1 MFRPALVTAL
11 LLSTLGAKSTVQ
23 AYELLDHAG
32 LRVQGEAKVMAGFR
46 HGENINFGL
55 GAVRGFGDL
64 RTTGEE
70 SRNDL
75 QLALKPGLTFDYS
88 LANSTIYG
96 GGTGVFSTT
105 TLDGELSG
113 QFARS
118 GDHATNVDS
127 AYVGWRNEWADIS
140 YGAREF
146 TVGDG
151 FIIGDGNFNQ
161 GHDNGQYWTGAFTAW
176 RNTGVVKLNTSPVRA
191 DIFWLRTDNDLG
203 DSRIAGF
210 NLENSARE
218 QFGQFGFLY
227 FEVFD
232 DNGINGFAGAKVT
245 GVRGHGLHLPAFPDL
260 QFFGEFVAQR
270 GKVERTGAPVDAN
283 AWYTELNYQLTDM
296 PWRPKLYYRYAYFS
310 GDKLNTPDL
319 EEYRAMFFTIFK
331 RDWDTWYQGEI
342 AGEFFLF
349 NENQISNMAKVKVF
363 PSPRAAIG
371 FWYYHHEL
379 ATPQYFGLPTRT
391 TDWTDEINL
400 SFEFFPSDKLYWY
413 VGGAW
418 ATPRSAAQEVFGKE
432 DQLVVQTFISYT
444 FR

>member
-1 MFRPALVTAL
+1 MFRPALATAL
-11 LLSTLGAKSTVQ
+11 LLSTLGAKPTVQ
-23 AYELLDHAG
+23 AYELLNHTG

-283 AWYTELNYQLTDM
+283 AWYTELNYHLTDM

-310 GDKLNTPDL
+310 GDKLNTPEL

-349 NENQISNMAKVKVF
+349 NENQVSNMAKVKVF

>member
-1 MFRPALVTAL
+1 MSLKRKALWL
-11 LLSTLGAKSTVQ
+11 GLGLSLAPLAG
-23 AYELLDHAG
+23 AYELFHLERFKLEAD
-32 LRVQGEAKVMAGFR
+32 AKVMAGFR

-55 GAVRGFGDL
+55 GAVEGFGSL
-64 RTTGEE
+64 KSTGEQ

-75 QLALKPGLTFDYS
+75 QMAFKPGLKFDY
-88 LANSTIYG
+88 TRPDYTVYG

-127 AYVGWRNEWADIS
+127 AYVGWRNEWLDFS

-176 RNTGVVKLNTSPVRA
+176 RNTGVVKINTKPVRA
-191 DIFWLRTDNDLG
+191 DLFWLRTDGDLG
-203 DSRIAGF
+203 DSRVAGISI
-210 NLENSARE
+210 ENSEIER
-218 QFGQFGFLY
+218 FGQLGFLY

-232 DNGINGFAGAKVT
+232 DNGRNGFAGAKVT
-245 GVRGHGLHLPAFPDL
+245 GVRAAGLHWPSLPEL
-260 QFFGEFVAQR
+260 KFFGEFVAQR
-270 GKVERTGAPVDAN
+270 GRDDRTGAKVEAN
-283 AWYTELNYQLTDM
+283 AWYTEVNYQFKQL
-296 PWRPKLYYRYAYFS
+296 PWTPRLYYRYAYFS
-310 GDKLNTPDL
+310 GDDQRTPQL
-319 EEYRAMFFTIFK
+319 EEYRGMFFTIFK

-349 NENQISNMAKVKVF
+349 NQNQITNMAKVKVF
-363 PSPRAAIG
+363 PSQRTALG

-379 ATPQYFGLPTRT
+379 ATAQYFGLPTQHLE
-391 TDWTDEINL
+391 WTDELNW
-400 SFEFFPSDKLYWY
+400 SFEFFASDRLYWY
-413 VGGAW
+413 VGAAW
-418 ATPRSAAQEVFGKE
+418 ATPGAAAREVFGNE
-432 DQLVVQTFISYT
+432 DQTVVQTFISYT